1 MPTVDLSQ
9 IGARLRRDSRER
21 RRGVELALFEA
32 ALRAE
37 IIVAE
42 DTPVD
47 RARLRNAWDVQ
58 KVDEGADLYNDTPY
72 AGAVEAGS
80 RPHWPPE
87 DPIKRWVERVIN
99 PPEDEV
105 DGITYAIRK
114 KIAEEGTDPVY
125 MVKDNLER
133 MQAIL
138 EEVAEDYLRRGP

>member
-9 IGARLRRDSRER
+9 MGARLRRDSRER
-21 RRGVELALFEA
+21 RHLVELALYEA

-37 IIVAE
+37 LIVAE

-58 KVDEGADLYNDTPY
+58 KVDEGADLFNDTPY
-72 AGAVEAGS
+72 AGIVERGS
-80 RPHWPPE
+80 RPHWPPKA
-87 DPIKRWVERVIN
+87 PIKRWVKRVIS
-99 PPEDEV
+99 PPDKEV

-125 MVKDNLER
+125 MVQNNFER
-133 MQAIL
+133 MQQIL
-138 EEVAEDYLRRGP
+138 KEVAEDYLSRGP